1 MAYVRPQK
9 KKCQRGFNL
18 PMAGLQLSKDPRKDD
33 FAVVPPLKWA
43 GGKRW
48 FAARHLDL
56 LPDSYDTYVE
66 PFMGSGALFFSLK
79 PDQAIISDING
90 ELINLYEVIRDTPEA
105 LTAKLAEHQRCHCTD
120 YYYEVRRA
128 RPRTALNRAART
140 LYLNR
145 TCWNG
150 LYRVNLQGEFN
161 VPKGTKDSVVLATD
175 NFDHLAKLLKKATI
189 ICQDFEHTL
198 DAAKQGD
205 FAFVDPPYTVAH
217 NNNGF
222 VKYNQNLFSWDDQIR
237 LVDAVTRAAN
247 RGVKVLVTNAAHK
260 SVISLYKGFEQVI
273 VDRAGVIA
281 GDASM
286 RGRYQELVARW
297 Y

>member
-1 MAYVRPQK
+1 
-9 KKCQRGFNL
+9 
-18 PMAGLQLSKDPRKDD
+18 MAGLKLSKDPTIDD
-33 FAVVPPLKWA
+33 IVVIPPLKWA

-48 FAARHLDL
+48 FAANHLDL
-56 LPDSYDTYVE
+56 LPQRFNTYVE
-66 PFMGSGALFFSLK
+66 PFMGSGALFFKIK
-79 PDQAIISDING
+79 PDRAILSDIND
-90 ELINLYEVIRDTPEA
+90 ELINLYEVIRDFPGA
-105 LTAKLAEHQRCHCTD
+105 LETKLATHQRRHCTE
-120 YYYEVRRA
+120 YYYEVRRS
-128 RPRTALNRAART
+128 RPRTALNIAART

-150 LYRVNLQGEFN
+150 LYRVNLRGEFN
-161 VPKGTKDSVVLATD
+161 VPKGTKDCVVLETD
-175 NFDHLAKLLKKATI
+175 NFDNLAMLLRKTTI
-189 ICQDFEHTL
+189 LCQDFEQTL
-198 DAAKQGD
+198 DAAEPGD

-237 LVDAVTRAAN
+237 LRDAVTRAAN
-247 RGVKVLVTNAAHK
+247 RGVKVLVTNAAHE
-260 SVISLYKGFEQVI
+260 SVISLYEGFDQVL

-286 RGRYQELVARW
+286 RGRYQELVARC

>member
-1 MAYVRPQK
+1 
-9 KKCQRGFNL
+9 
-18 PMAGLQLSKDPRKDD
+18 MAGLQLPKDPGKNDI
-33 FAVVPPLKWA
+33 AVVPPLKWA

-48 FAARHLDL
+48 FAAKHLKL
-56 LPDSYDTYVE
+56 LPDSFGTYIE
-66 PFMGSGALFFSLK
+66 PFMGSGALFFSLQ

-105 LTAKLAEHQRCHCTD
+105 LEIKLAEYQRRHCTD
-120 YYYEVRRA
+120 FYYEVRRT
-128 RPRTALNRAART
+128 RPRTALNKAART

-161 VPKGTKDSVVLATD
+161 VPKGTKDRVVLATD
-175 NFDHLAKLLKKATI
+175 NFDHLAVLLKKATI
-189 ICQDFEHTL
+189 ICQDFEQTI
-198 DAAKQGD
+198 DSAKQGD
-205 FAFVDPPYTVAH
+205 FAFIDPPYTVAH

-237 LVDAVTRAAN
+237 LRDAVARAAS

-260 SVISLYKGFEQVI
+260 SVMSLYKDFEQVI

>member
-1 MAYVRPQK
+1 
-9 KKCQRGFNL
+9 
-18 PMAGLQLSKDPRKDD
+18 MAGLQLPKDPGKNDI
-33 FAVVPPLKWA
+33 AVVPPLKWA

-48 FAARHLDL
+48 FAAKHLKL
-56 LPDSYDTYVE
+56 LPDNFGTYIE
-66 PFMGSGALFFSLK
+66 PFMGSGALFFSLQ

-105 LTAKLAEHQRCHCTD
+105 LEIKLAEYQRRHCTD
-120 YYYEVRRA
+120 FYYEVRRT
-128 RPRTALNRAART
+128 RPRTALNKAART

-161 VPKGTKDSVVLATD
+161 VPKGTKDRVVLATD
-175 NFDHLAKLLKKATI
+175 NFDHLAILLKKATI
-189 ICQDFEHTL
+189 ICQDFEQTI
-198 DAAKQGD
+198 DSAKQGD
-205 FAFVDPPYTVAH
+205 FAFIDPPYTVAH

-237 LVDAVTRAAN
+237 LRDAVARAAS

-260 SVISLYKGFEQVI
+260 SVMSLYKDFEQVI

>member
-1 MAYVRPQK
+1 
-9 KKCQRGFNL
+9 
-18 PMAGLQLSKDPRKDD
+18 MAGVHLSKDPKQDD
-33 FAVVPPLKWA
+33 IVVVPPLKWA

-48 FAARHLDL
+48 FAANHLHL
-56 LPDSYDTYVE
+56 LPESFNTYIE
-66 PFMGSGALFFSLK
+66 PFMGSGALFFCIR
-79 PDQAIISDING
+79 PDEAVLSDINS
-90 ELINLYEVIRDTPEA
+90 ELINLYEVIRDAPAA
-105 LTAKLAEHQRCHCTD
+105 LEVKLTEYQRRHCAD
-120 YYYEVRRA
+120 YYYEVRRT
-128 RPRTALNRAART
+128 RPRTALNKAART

-175 NFDHLAKLLKKATI
+175 NFENLAKLLKRAAVL
-189 ICQDFEHTL
+189 CQDFEQTI
-198 DAAKQGD
+198 DAAKTGD

-237 LVDAVTRAAN
+237 LRDAVTRAAS
-247 RGVKVLVTNAAHK
+247 RGVKILVTNAAHK
-260 SVISLYKGFEQVI
+260 SVMSLYKEFEQVV
-273 VDRAGVIA
+273 VDRAGVIS

>member
-1 MAYVRPQK
+1 
-9 KKCQRGFNL
+9 
-18 PMAGLQLSKDPRKDD
+18 MAGLHLTKDPTSDD
-33 FAVVPPLKWA
+33 IVVVPPLKWA

-48 FAARHLDL
+48 FAANHQNL
-56 LPDSYDTYVE
+56 LPQRFNTYVE
-66 PFMGSGALFFSLK
+66 PFMGSGALFFSVR
-79 PDQAIISDING
+79 PDRAILSDINS
-90 ELINLYEVIRDTPEA
+90 ELINLYEVIRDFPDGLE
-105 LTAKLAEHQRCHCTD
+105 AKLAEHQRRHCAD
-120 YYYEVRRA
+120 YYYEVRRL
-128 RPRTALNRAART
+128 RPRTVLNKAART

-161 VPKGTKDSVVLATD
+161 VPKGTKDCVVLATD
-175 NFDHLAKLLKKATI
+175 NFDNLAKLLKKATI
-189 ICQDFEHTL
+189 LCQDFEQTL
-198 DAAKQGD
+198 DAAKPGD

-237 LVDAVTRAAN
+237 LRDAVARAAN

-260 SVISLYKGFEQVI
+260 SVMSLYKGFEQVI
-273 VDRAGVIA
+273 VDRPGVIA

-286 RGRYQELVARW
+286 RGRYKELVARW

>member
-1 MAYVRPQK
+1 
-9 KKCQRGFNL
+9 
-18 PMAGLQLSKDPRKDD
+18 
-33 FAVVPPLKWA
+33 
-43 GGKRW
+43 
-48 FAARHLDL
+48 
-56 LPDSYDTYVE
+56 
-66 PFMGSGALFFSLK
+66 MGSGALFFSVRPEQSIL
-79 PDQAIISDING
+79 SDING
-90 ELINLYEVIRDTPEA
+90 ELINLYEVIRDIPEA
-105 LTAKLAEHQRCHCTD
+105 LTAMLEEHQRHHSAD
-120 YYYEVRRA
+120 YYYAIRRT

-175 NFDHLAKLLKKATI
+175 DFNNLAKLLTKATI
-189 ICQDFEHTL
+189 LCQDFEQTL
-198 DAAKQGD
+198 DAARPGD

-237 LVDAVTRAAN
+237 LRDAVTRAAS
-247 RGVKVLVTNAAHK
+247 RGVKILVTNAAHK
-260 SVISLYKGFEQVI
+260 SVMTLYKGFEQVI

>member
-1 MAYVRPQK
+1 MLGSRLAKP
-9 KKCQRGFNL
+9 G
-18 PMAGLQLSKDPRKDD
+18 ASDHI
-33 FAVVPPLKWA
+33 AVVPPLKWA

-48 FAARHLDL
+48 FATNHSDM
-56 LPDSYDTYVE
+56 LPESFNTYIE
-66 PFMGSGALFFSLK
+66 PFMGSGALFFSMRPEHAVL
-79 PDQAIISDING
+79 SDVNR
-90 ELINLYEVIRDTPEA
+90 ELINLYEIIRDAPDK
-105 LTAKLAEHQRCHCTD
+105 LTEKLSEHQRRHSSE
-120 YYYEVRRA
+120 YYYKLREVN
-128 RPRTALNRAART
+128 PRTAVNKAART

-150 LYRVNLQGEFN
+150 LYRVNLQGKFN
-161 VPKGTKDSVVLATD
+161 VPKGTKSTVVLATD
-175 NFDHLAKLLKKATI
+175 DFSRLAGLLQRATI
-189 ICQDFEHTL
+189 LCQDFELTL
-198 DAAKQGD
+198 EDAAPGD

-222 VKYNQNLFSWDDQIR
+222 VKYNQNLFSWQDQVR
-237 LVDAVTRAAN
+237 LRDAVKRAAM
-247 RGVKVLVTNAAHK
+247 RGVQVLITNAAHE
-260 SVISLYKGFEQVI
+260 SVISLYKEFDQII